1 MSGKW
6 LCVTVGVNYY
16 RGDKRAAIGSIKKI
30 FGKDLKEI
38 RVVCNETMWNS
49 GEYYCFVLCSN
60 YDRHIQD
67 LKSCVFLSV
76 VPSYDN
82 PNWLS
87 LKEVNDFVCSVE
99 KNSIPRSLFVGDIVV
114 VKEGYLKNLYGL
126 VLGKIGKN
134 KYRVS
139 FRFYL
144 RRMIEILS
152 INNLRLVENLFK
164 RMKFPVTDVSL
175 QEQGIPLGSLEPEL
189 KEALLDLACR
199 RKICR
204 KAHRQCAKTG

>member
-1 MSGKW
+1 MSSRW
-6 LCVTVGVNYY
+6 LCVTVGVNYH
-16 RGDKRAAIGSIKKI
+16 RGDKQAAVESIKKI
-30 FGKDLKEI
+30 FGRDLKEVRI
-38 RVVCNETMWNS
+38 VCNETMWNS

-60 YDRHIQD
+60 FDRHIQN

-76 VPSYDN
+76 MPSYDN

-87 LKEVNDFVCSVE
+87 LKEVNDFVRSVE
-99 KNSIPRSLFVGDIVV
+99 KDSIPRSLSVGDIVM

-126 VLGKIGKN
+126 ILGRIGKN

-144 RRMIEILS
+144 RRMTEILS
-152 INNLRLVENLFK
+152 ISNLRLVENLF
-164 RMKFPVTDVSL
+164 RHMKFPVTDVSL
-175 QEQGIPLGSLEPEL
+175 QEQGIPLSSLEPEL

-199 RKICR
+199 RKIR
-204 KAHRQCAKTG
+204 WKAHRQCAKTG